1 MVAPEQLR
9 VVRCGGSALSQSRAV
24 FSTDGKYLLCAS
36 GDYVKVYS
44 TATEECLHVL
54 QGHSNLVTGV
64 QLNPQNHLQLYS
76 CSLDGTIKLWDFLD
90 GILIK
95 TFVVGQ
101 KLFAF
106 YAVPSFEGSVFVI
119 IPKDND
125 ERLGSFQLLSVKL
138 PKTPG
143 QEINADEQELVL
155 EGIGQ
160 SPKCTAFGRE
170 GEYVA
175 SVWGLHLFVYFFKKK
190 RIHSFPLSA
199 KCTKGASNFF
209 TCVACHPKEDCIASG
224 HLDGKIRLWRNFH
237 HKREY
242 TFSTLHWHHDEV
254 MDLAFSVEGTSLLSG
269 GVESVLVQ
277 WRNGSDS
284 KKEFLPRL
292 GSTIQ
297 NISASPDG
305 TFFCTSHSDN
315 KITII
320 HSSLRVS
327 AIIQGL
333 IKGSDIKT
341 GLMVDPRT
349 NALVLNGKPGHL
361 QFYSLQ
367 NDKQL
372 YNLDIVQ
379 QEYIHQHGLNQV
391 ELVKAAFDSRGSWLA
406 TVEQRKEKIS
416 ELEMQMKLWAYDEQ
430 KQSFTLNTRINMPHE
445 DHITALC
452 FREVE
457 EPDSAPLTMVTASK
471 DGRFKVWLLLAEN
484 DEEGRSAGWTCDF
497 VGSYHNYPATDA
509 CFSEDGSVL
518 AVGFKEIV
526 TVWESETWDL
536 KCTFCHPPG
545 TIRNLCFGR
554 LSCSKYLLGSTSNGF
569 LCCWNLLSCTLEW
582 SAQLNI
588 LVLQPDCVSEN
599 IAAISYVSEY
609 SDLFVFKPS
618 EPRPLCI
625 RKQLCRGRARWA
637 VFIPRDV
644 PECQT
649 SEKYQWLNLSQFYFL
664 TETHEL
670 MTLSTKAPAEQLT
683 PSSRQLAVEESLPV
697 TPFYLLLG
705 KHQRQTT
712 EADGS
717 GKAPVPKSMT
727 QHSPAI
733 KELLHTPAHILPSAS
748 FLCPI
753 FINSLLISRANK
765 SHADEHPPEAEM
777 ESDSGENESEEEGP
791 VKEIH
796 DQVPEATESLDEVAP
811 KLTKAQEKEL
821 RKLRKLDYSWASA
834 L

>member
-1 MVAPEQLR
+1 MVAQERLR
-9 VVRCGGSALSQSRAV
+9 VVRCGGSSLSQSRAV
-24 FSTDGKYLLCAS
+24 FSADAKYLLCAS

-76 CSLDGTIKLWDFLD
+76 WSLDGAIKLWDFLD

-95 TFVVGQ
+95 TFVVGP

-106 YAVPSFEGSVFVI
+106 YAVASFEGSAFVI

-125 ERLGSFQLLSVKL
+125 ERLGSYQLVSVKL

-143 QEINADEQELVL
+143 QEVDASEWELVL
-155 EGIGQ
+155 EGISE

-190 RIHSFPLSA
+190 KIHSFPLSA
-199 KCTKGASNFF
+199 KCSKGANNFF

-224 HLDGKIRLWRNFH
+224 HKDGKIRLWRNFH

-254 MDLAFSVEGTSLLSG
+254 MDLAFSVEGTTLLSG
-269 GVESVLVQ
+269 GIESVLVQ
-277 WRNGSDS
+277 WREGSNA
-284 KKEFLPRL
+284 KEFLPRL

-305 TFFCTSHSDN
+305 TFFSTSHSDN

-320 HSSLRVS
+320 HSNLKVS
-327 AIIQGL
+327 AMIQGL
-333 IKGSDIKT
+333 IKGSDVKT
-341 GLMVDPRT
+341 GLTVDPRT
-349 NALVLNGKPGHL
+349 KALVLNGKPGHL

-367 NDKQL
+367 HDKQL

-379 QEYIHQHGLNQV
+379 QEYIHQYGLNQV

-406 TVEQRKEKIS
+406 TVEQREEKGG

-430 KQSFTLNTRINMPHE
+430 KQSFALNTRINMPHE
-445 DHITALC
+445 DQVTALC
-452 FREVE
+452 FRGTED
-457 EPDSAPLTMVTASK
+457 PNSTPLTMVTAGK
-471 DGRFKVWLLLAEN
+471 DGQFKVWMLLSQN
-484 DEEGRSAGWTCDF
+484 DEENRRAGWTCDF
-497 VGSYHNYPATDA
+497 VGSYHNYQATNC
-509 CFSEDGSVL
+509 CFSEDGSLL
-518 AVGFKEIV
+518 AVGFEEVV
-526 TVWESETWDL
+526 TVWDSETWDL

-545 TIRNLCFGR
+545 TIQNLCFGR
-554 LSCSKYLLGSTSNGF
+554 LSCSKYLLGTTSNGF

-582 SAQLNI
+582 SAQVNV
-588 LVLQPDCVSEN
+588 LVLQPDCLSEN
-599 IAAISYVSEY
+599 VAAISYLSDY

-618 EPRPLCI
+618 EPRPVCI
-625 RKQLCRGRARWA
+625 QKQLCRGKVRWA
-637 VFIPRDV
+637 VFVPREV
-644 PECQT
+644 PDSIA
-649 SEKYQWLNLSQFYFL
+649 SEKYQWLNQSQFYFL

-670 MTLSTKAPAEQLT
+670 MTFSTKTPEERLT
-683 PSSRQLAVEESLPV
+683 PSSRQLAVEENLM

-705 KHQRQTT
+705 KHQQQTR
-712 EADGS
+712 EAAEV
-717 GKAPVPKSMT
+717 GKAPAQKALA
-727 QHSPAI
+727 QESPAI
-733 KELLHTPAHILPSAS
+733 KELLHTPAHVLPSAS

-753 FINSLLISRANK
+753 FINSLLVSKTNK
-765 SHADEHPPEAEM
+765 SADEFADEM
-777 ESDSGENESEEEGP
+777 EMETDSRDSESEEEGA
-791 VKEIH
+791 VSEIPS
-796 DQVPEATESLDEVAP
+796 QAPQATECLGDVAP
-811 KLTKAQEKEL
+811 KLSKAQEKEL
-821 RKLRKLDYSWASA
+821 RKLRKLDYSWVSA

>member
-1 MVAPEQLR
+1 MAAPELLR
-9 VVRCGGSALSQSRAV
+9 VVRSGGSELSRSRAV
-24 FSTDGKYLLCAS
+24 FSAEGKYLLCAS
-36 GDYVKVYS
+36 GDYIKVYS

-54 QGHSNLVTGV
+54 QGHTNLVTGV

-106 YAVPSFEGSVFVI
+106 YAVPRFEGSAFVI
-119 IPKDND
+119 IPKDDD
-125 ERLGSFQLLSVKL
+125 ERLGTYQLVSVKL
-138 PKTPG
+138 PKIPG
-143 QEINADEQELVL
+143 QEVNIDEWELVL
-155 EGIGQ
+155 EGVNP

-175 SVWGLHLFVYFFKKK
+175 SVWELHLFVYFFKKK

-199 KCTKGASNFF
+199 KCSKGANNLF

-224 HLDGKIRLWRNFH
+224 HKDGKIRLWRNFH

-277 WRNGSDS
+277 WRDS

-292 GSTIQ
+292 GSAIQ

-305 TFFCTSHSDN
+305 TLFCTSHSDN
-315 KITII
+315 KITIV

-327 AIIQGL
+327 AVIQGL
-333 IKGSDIKT
+333 IKGSDVKT

-379 QEYIHQHGLNQV
+379 QEYIHQHGLDQV
-391 ELVKAAFDSRGSWLA
+391 ELVKAAFDSRGGWLA
-406 TVEQRKEKIS
+406 TVEQREDKGG
-416 ELEMQMKLWAYDEQ
+416 ELELQMKLWAYDEQ
-430 KQSFTLNTRINMPHE
+430 KQSFALNTQINMPHE

-452 FREVE
+452 FRDTG
-457 EPDSAPLTMVTASK
+457 EPNNNPPTVVTASE
-471 DGRFKVWLLLAEN
+471 DGRFKVWVFLAES
-484 DEEGRSAGWTCDF
+484 DEENRSAGWTCDF
-497 VGSYHNYPATDA
+497 VGSYHNYPATSC

-526 TVWESETWDL
+526 TVWESEAWDL

-545 TIRNLCFGR
+545 TIQNLCFGR
-554 LSCSKYLLGSTSNGF
+554 LSCSKYLLGTTSSGF
-569 LCCWNLLSCTLEW
+569 LCCWNLLSCTMEW
-582 SAQLNI
+582 SAQLNV
-588 LVLQPDCVSEN
+588 LVLQPDCLSEN
-599 IAAISYVSEY
+599 VAAISCLSEY

-625 RKQLCRGRARWA
+625 RKQLCRGRVRWA
-637 VFIPRDV
+637 IFVPRDA
-644 PECQT
+644 PECIS

-670 MTLSTKAPAEQLT
+670 MTLSTKTPEEQLT

-705 KHQRQTT
+705 KHQQQTK
-712 EADGS
+712 EAAEGR
-717 GKAPVPKSMT
+717 KAPVLKT
-727 QHSPAI
+727 VAQDSPAV
-733 KELLHTPAHILPSAS
+733 KELLHTPAHVLPSAS
-748 FLCPI
+748 FLCRI
-753 FINSLLISRANK
+753 FINSLLVSKVNN
-765 SHADEHPPEAEM
+765 SSADELPDEVDM
-777 ESDSGENESEEEGP
+777 ESASGESEPEEEGA
-791 VKEIH
+791 VSDVH
-796 DQVPEATESLDEVAP
+796 GRVPEATESLGDVTP

-821 RKLRKLDYSWASA
+821 RKLRKLDYSWVSA